1 MVKLYSIA
9 FVLVLIHQIKHILI
23 KIKSTKI
30 LTKIKSCIDKYNFL
44 LLIPTWQKKLNRPKA
59 KTKIVTP
66 SLTRLHLFSF
76 STIPSTPGMSSSI
89 RPMRRAAQLAAA
101 RINQIAQNDAS
112 STDSD
117 TSTSSVNHQIDEGML
132 RAAKYGYDSTIHI
145 IRFLI
150 NEMDNA
156 KFEDQRCEIAEK
168 IFDTLD
174 KNPTILIYEPNFR
187 NAVVNKLNEVQEL
200 IKKRSDTFE
209 IGKQQYIIRL
219 MSVSVRTNIRN
230 SAMRQKIYK
239 HLIKINNIL
248 KDYKDWTYGKNLNS
262 KISNLNNTLNSIKNN
277 PNYIPA
283 PVLN

>member
-1 MVKLYSIA
+1 
-9 FVLVLIHQIKHILI
+9 
-23 KIKSTKI
+23 
-30 LTKIKSCIDKYNFL
+30 
-44 LLIPTWQKKLNRPKA
+44 
-59 KTKIVTP
+59 
-66 SLTRLHLFSF
+66 
-76 STIPSTPGMSSSI
+76 
-89 RPMRRAAQLAAA
+89 MRRAAQLAAV
-101 RINQIAQNDAS
+101 RINQIAQNDAAC
-112 STDSD
+112 TDSD
-117 TSTSSVNHQIDEGML
+117 TSAISVNHSIDEGMI

-150 NEMDNA
+150 TEMDNA

-168 IFDTLD
+168 IFDILD

-209 IGKQQYIIRL
+209 IGKQQHIIRL
-219 MSVSVRTNIRN
+219 MSVSIRTNIRN

-248 KDYKDWTYGKNLNS
+248 KDYKDWTYGKNLNT
-262 KISNLNNTLNSIKNN
+262 KITNLNNTLNSIKNN

-283 PVLN
+283 VALN